1 MSEYYLDTI
10 IDPEKKKVLELQ
22 ELILN
27 ESLNF
32 YKKHN
37 MHWLSAPVTTGA
49 ISSPMG
55 LGSDS
60 KPVQVTID
68 DKKVYLADSMQ
79 FLLEYGCRIFNDG
92 CWYIMPTFRGES
104 VDKRHLKQFFH
115 SEAEVPGDLE
125 TVMVLV
131 DEYVKHLL
139 LKIQVM
145 IGEKKHLTKVVDCNI
160 PRITFDDA
168 EKIFREE

>member
-68 DKKVYLADSMQ
+68 ISQ
-79 FLLEYGCRIFNDG
+79 IRCSFC
-92 CWYIMPTFRGES
+92 
-104 VDKRHLKQFFH
+104 
-115 SEAEVPGDLE
+115 
-125 TVMVLV
+125 
-131 DEYVKHLL
+131 
-139 LKIQVM
+139 
-145 IGEKKHLTKVVDCNI
+145 
-160 PRITFDDA
+160 
-168 EKIFREE
+168 